1 MLSVYGIL
9 NSSFLR
15 VEPALR
21 VVAKQMIKAVRSR
34 LRLKNRDALRRD
46 RAVAVLCGSAVAKV

>member
-1 MLSVYGIL
+1 
-9 NSSFLR
+9 
-15 VEPALR
+15 
-21 VVAKQMIKAVRSR
+21 VAKQMIKAVRSR